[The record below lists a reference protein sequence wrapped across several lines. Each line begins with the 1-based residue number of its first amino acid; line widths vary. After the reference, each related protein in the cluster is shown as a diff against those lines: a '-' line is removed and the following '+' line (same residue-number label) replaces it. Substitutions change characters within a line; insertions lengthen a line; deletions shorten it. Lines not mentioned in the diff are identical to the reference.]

1 MILLIHPDQEAL
13 FIVVPEG
20 RREGGTGIKREG
32 KGEIE
37 EKGALL
43 GAWGK
48 LSLIPDSTCIRPVS
62 SHSCCGQ

>member
-20 RREGGTGIKREG
+20 RREGGTGIKRQG

-37 EKGALL
+37 KKGALME
-43 GAWGK
+43 A
-48 LSLIPDSTCIRPVS
+48 
-62 SHSCCGQ
+62 